1 MKGGT
6 PMKTITTDELQQR
19 VESDEQLNIIDV
31 REAEEV
37 AAGMIPGAKHI
48 PLGEIDSRTDE
59 FDAGEQ
65 YYIVCRS
72 GARSG
77 RASDFLNE
85 QGIEAINV
93 EGGML
98 SWKGETIA

>member
-1 MKGGT
+1 MEVENL
-6 PMKTITTDELQQR
+6 KTITTEELLQR
-19 VESDEQLNIIDV
+19 VESGEQLNIIDV
-31 REAEEV
+31 REEDEV

-48 PLGEIDSRTDE
+48 ALGEIESR
-59 FDAGEQ
+59 AGELDKSQ
-65 YYIVCRS
+65 AYYMVCRS

-98 SWKGETIA
+98 DWNGETQA